1 MFNFLKIDNNKKK
14 YLAFNL
20 SLIFICL
27 LVIFFSAPHFSYQS
41 YYWFDFI
48 LAQFNHNQNLTNRFL
63 DILPN
68 SGNIFG
74 ITLWVLEPSLNFLSK
89 FNYNLSNRSEYFLYL
104 ALLRSFEI
112 FTLITFLYSFS
123 KKIEIKDLS
132 IIFFL
137 YVILLFN
144 FNRYDHESYINFP
157 ILIFCI
163 FHALSARVKNNYFFF
178 ILVLIANLWSYLINP
193 IYFFITCFSPL
204 IFFYSYL
211 FYKKEFKKLLITF
224 FTNLPF
230 AIYFIL
236 LALGTSRYSLS
247 EFYVGSI
254 PRQNFAL
261 YNSKNFFLIASV
273 LFLLSIN
280 ILRKK
285 NNFFCWFFVFYIFFC
300 IVVGAIFKF
309 EPNNWK
315 MPQPYQFEYAFQFI
329 LIFIFYKIIEAS
341 DKNFIFKI
349 CLIILVILFAYRSI
363 FFIKK
368 YINLNDLSKS
378 EKTYIDKN
386 ENLQKRYFWSKA
398 EGKFFLEKD
407 LKNKRIFLNLP
418 NYGSNFHKSYSSV
431 DFGFD
436 DNQQTFELGSFY
448 FNKNFNGS
456 LWWPI
461 FWDNK
466 IAINQGYSFNL
477 DINTVLAHY
486 FNPTTKEIF
495 DKKYNR
501 KYLLNLADG
510 RIYNRSE
517 VPKFNLKKLVDFYQ
531 VDYVLSDVI
540 LDRTFY
546 KNYSLYK
553 SYEFQSFSLYFYKK
567 KNIIKNSQI
576 NKVNFIESYKNY
588 EENIKNFNNQ
598 LFIEKKDFNKV
609 SDLKKFCDV
618 EAHNEDNSIF
628 FEVKKN
634 NSKKCLAIF
643 PIPFS
648 HNNLF
653 TSQTQKVKEK
663 STCKTLRVQFFF
675 HACVIEEDQ
684 KFTLKKKNLLLYPL
698 GAFRDFVDYKLI
710 K

>member
-1 MFNFLKIDNNKKK
+1 M
-14 YLAFNL
+14 
-20 SLIFICL
+20 
-27 LVIFFSAPHFSYQS
+27 
-41 YYWFDFI
+41 
-48 LAQFNHNQNLTNRFL
+48 
-63 DILPN
+63 
-68 SGNIFG
+68 
-74 ITLWVLEPSLNFLSK
+74 
-89 FNYNLSNRSEYFLYL
+89 
-104 ALLRSFEI
+104 
-112 FTLITFLYSFS
+112 
-123 KKIEIKDLS
+123 
-132 IIFFL
+132 
-137 YVILLFN
+137 
-144 FNRYDHESYINFP
+144 
-157 ILIFCI
+157 
-163 FHALSARVKNNYFFF
+163 
-178 ILVLIANLWSYLINP
+178 
-193 IYFFITCFSPL
+193 
-204 IFFYSYL
+204 
-211 FYKKEFKKLLITF
+211 
-224 FTNLPF
+224 
-230 AIYFIL
+230 
-236 LALGTSRYSLS
+236 
-247 EFYVGSI
+247 
-254 PRQNFAL
+254 
-261 YNSKNFFLIASV
+261 
-273 LFLLSIN
+273 
-280 ILRKK
+280 
-285 NNFFCWFFVFYIFFC
+285 
-300 IVVGAIFKF
+300 VGAIFKF

-378 EKTYIDKN
+378 EETYIDKN

-436 DNQQTFELGSFY
+436 DNQQTFESGSFY

-663 STCKTLRVQFFF
+663 STCKTFRVQFFF

-684 KFTLKKKNLLLYPL
+684 KFILKKKNLLLYPL